1 MAVDALFAM
10 LAYVLAADVA
20 DGAVAIGLRFCARE
34 GMKRIGEDAAV
45 LIDIDAQG
53 SVDGVSAVVGR
64 ARGMGGLLGRGRGRG
79 RKAEKKEMKRLPE
92 FHGQRIAPESL
103 ALEPQQCL

>member
-1 MAVDALFAM
+1 
-10 LAYVLAADVA
+10 
-20 DGAVAIGLRFCARE
+20 
-34 GMKRIGEDAAV
+34 
-45 LIDIDAQG
+45 
-53 SVDGVSAVVGR
+53 
-64 ARGMGGLLGRGRGRG
+64 MGGLLGRGRGRG